1 MSEQEWL
8 AMRGFVDIV
17 LGALLVGRLLW
28 HSTQLPSLRARM
40 ALFTVVSLFL
50 AVLELLGVWSLRE
63 VGAAAKMLPIV
74 WPIIAIAVYLT
85 LKSIKMWRELQRAQ
99 FEIDWRRDLMQQLE
113 QAGKENHK
121 DTKDTKI
128 R

>member
-17 LGALLVGRLLW
+17 LGAVLVGRLLW
-28 HSTQLPSLRARM
+28 HSTQLPSLSARL

-50 AVLELLGVWSLRE
+50 ALLELLGVWSLRE
-63 VGAAAKMLPIV
+63 VAAAARMLPIV
-74 WPIIAIAVYLT
+74 WPIIAITIYLT
-85 LKSIKMWRELQRAQ
+85 VKSIRMWRELQRAQ

-113 QAGKENHK
+113 QENHK
-121 DTKDTKI
+121 GHKD
-128 R
+128 